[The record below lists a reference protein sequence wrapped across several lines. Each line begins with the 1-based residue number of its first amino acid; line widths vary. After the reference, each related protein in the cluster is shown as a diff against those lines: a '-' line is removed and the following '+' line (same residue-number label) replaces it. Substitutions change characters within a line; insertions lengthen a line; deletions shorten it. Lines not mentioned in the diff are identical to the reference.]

1 MELSFF
7 QWLCILILVIL
18 GMRIIPAGITGYYRN
33 KAKGLA
39 QGLHDALKIIMKQ
52 EKEKSDGE
60 EKKKSV

>member
-1 MELSFF
+1 MELSFL

-18 GMRIIPAGITGYYRN
+18 GMCIIPAGIAGYYRN

-39 QGLHDALKIIMKQ
+39 QGFHDALQQITKQ
-52 EKEKSDGE
+52 EKEKHNGE